1 VGYLDAEGYLFIVDR
16 IKDLIIS
23 GGFNVYPR
31 QVEEVIHTHPSV
43 EEVAVCG
50 VADPHRGEIVQAFV
64 KLRQGMSLDAA
75 QLREFCKSKLAPF
88 QMPRRIEFRD
98 SLPKTV
104 IGKIS
109 KKHLLAETLANPQAD
124 PALSTK

>member
-1 VGYLDAEGYLFIVDR
+1 
-16 IKDLIIS
+16 
-23 GGFNVYPR
+23 
-31 QVEEVIHTHPSV
+31 VIHAHPSV

-64 KLRQGMSLDAA
+64 KLRQGTSLTAA
-75 QLREFCKSKLAPF
+75 QLRDFCKERLAPF
-88 QMPRRIEFRD
+88 QVPRRIEFRD

-109 KKHLLAETLANPQAD
+109 KMHLLAEITAQSPAD
-124 PALSTK
+124 TALSTELDVRTGGEG